1 MMRIFFENEY
11 AVYSI
16 DKNIVHIAYKP
27 GIAINRTAAV
37 QIVKDRIA
45 FQEEQSY
52 PILCD
57 IRQLRKIDKPAR
69 DYLALEGSTLVKALA
84 FMIDSPVTDAMIQ
97 FYIRTNHSSI
107 PTASFYQKEKWPYVH
122 NDYSPFSLKWLLE
135 TSGNAALP
143 NFVSK
148 ALTQAIVF

>member
-16 DKNIVHIAYKP
+16 EKNIVHIAYKP

-107 PTASFYQKEKWPYVH
+107 PTASFYQKEKAIGFLQRFLSFLV
-122 NDYSPFSLKWLLE
+122 LL
-135 TSGNAALP
+135 GL
-143 NFVSK
+143 F
-148 ALTQAIVF
+148 II